1 MHKKKTP
8 LFISVASAGYIES
21 RYIRDRFSRKG
32 VRILWDIC
40 DHIVIGAMDILP
52 PREVER

>member
-1 MHKKKTP
+1 MHKKKSP

-21 RYIRDRFSRKG
+21 RYIRDRLSRKG
-32 VRILWDIC
+32 VLWNIC

>member
-1 MHKKKTP
+1 MHKKKSP

-32 VRILWDIC
+32 VLWDIC